1 MTFTITDCDGNVL
14 ASGAAGYSECLD
26 LPDNYSI
33 NMSDSWGDGWAED
46 AITVGDMSYTM
57 ADGSEET
64 VTVGSCETA
73 PVCTD
78 VSVSNVGL
86 YPSEISFTITD
97 CDGNILASGAAG
109 YSDCLELP
117 ENYAINMSDSFGWGA
132 DAITIGDV
140 LYNG

>member
-1 MTFTITDCDGNVL
+1 
-14 ASGAAGYSECLD
+14 
-26 LPDNYSI
+26 
-33 NMSDSWGDGWAED
+33 MSDSWGDGWGAD
-46 AITVGDMSYTM
+46 AITIGDMSYTM

-64 VTVGSCETA
+64 VQVGSCETA

-97 CDGNILASGAAG
+97 CDGNVLASGAAG

-117 ENYAINMSDSFGWGA
+117 ENYAINMSDSWETAG
-132 DAITIGDV
+132 V
-140 LYNG
+140 LML